1 MNLNIEERDQEKQRR
16 KILIDTQLTYE
27 DLLAK
32 MNMVVHNG
40 GLYVNSNSSI
50 VSHGSNKRI
59 NQVVKETHKYNNVE
73 IPENV
78 SFENNYIYNKYFKN
92 NNNNNVEIQKPKTIN
107 DYKAF
112 LLQKILNK
120 RRLELIKSKKMMFQ

>member
-1 MNLNIEERDQEKQRR
+1 MNLNIEELNKEHDR
-16 KILIDTQLTYE
+16 KKNLINTQLTYE

-40 GLYVNSNSSI
+40 GLYVNANPAV
-50 VSHGSNKRI
+50 VSQGSNKRI
-59 NQVVKETHKYNNVE
+59 TQRVQETQKYNNVE

-78 SFENNYIYNKYFKN
+78 SFENNYIYNKYF

-112 LLQKILNK
+112 LLQRILNK